1 MCGFDSL
8 SGCQMNKRIIQE
20 WDGTTSVVQPYML
33 DSGDIL
39 IEYEDGHTHVVTKE
53 YLDSITIRTYA

>member
-1 MCGFDSL
+1 
-8 SGCQMNKRIIQE
+8 MNKRIIQE

-39 IEYEDGHTHVVTKE
+39 IEYADGHTQVVTKK